1 MRLTTLDQ
9 DIDAGR
15 KYLNERSLQ
24 IGHVLPLSQEIFKE
38 YFPERNSFLLYS
50 VRAVDALFSFH
61 SGREKWTPRAD
72 FVIVTDSLA
81 GLKEAVG
88 RVEDTALAQEKL
100 VLRTRIFGYDRK
112 RLQALKTL
120 NYKIGATI
128 PGAASLDGKR
138 FDLHYLYKE
147 LGDRYRFNISRSYAK
162 PGLYPILEVDKAKN
176 QRLKL
181 RGYRKEDRSFLNKA
195 ATHLN
200 VIRGIAGGVFEGSV
214 PWSPGT
220 YEEWFDKRRVFPI
233 VCEDESIGEPVG
245 LLDLSRVDPDVMQ
258 HVMILGMYV
267 RAEYQGLGVGTLLID
282 AMKILAKRLS
292 LSRVI
297 LTVFEGNIP
306 AEKLYAKAGF
316 VECGK
321 LPGWL
326 QEGYINEM
334 YMTLQLDQ

>member
-1 MRLTTLDQ
+1 MRLTPLDQ
-9 DIDAGR
+9 DVNAGR

-24 IGHVLPLSQEIFKE
+24 IGHVLPLNAEIFNE
-38 YFPERNSFLLYS
+38 YFPERSSFLLYS
-50 VRAVDALFSFH
+50 VRAVDALFSFR

-88 RVEDTALAQEKL
+88 RVEDMAVAQEKL

-112 RLQALKTL
+112 RLQALRAL
-120 NYKIGATI
+120 DYKIGASVR
-128 PGAASLDGKR
+128 GAVSLDGKR
-138 FDLHYLYKE
+138 FDLHYIYKE
-147 LGDRYRFNISRSYAK
+147 LDGRYRFSIRRSYAK

-181 RGYRKEDRSFLNKA
+181 RGYRKEDRPFLNKA
-195 ATHLN
+195 ASHLN
-200 VIRGIAGGVFEGSV
+200 VIRGIASGVLEGSV

-220 YEEWFDKRRVFPI
+220 YEEWFDKHRVFPI
-233 VCEDESIGEPVG
+233 VCEDESTGEPVG
-245 LLDLSRVDPDVMQ
+245 MLDLSRVDPDVMQ

-267 RAEYQGLGVGTLLID
+267 RAEYQGLGVGTLLMD
-282 AMKILAKRLS
+282 AMKTLAKRLN
-292 LSRVI
+292 LSGVM
-297 LTVFEGNIP
+297 LTVFEGNVP

-321 LPGWL
+321 LPGML
-326 QEGYINEM
+326 QEGYINET
-334 YMTLQLDQ
+334 YMILQLD

>member
-1 MRLTTLDQ
+1 LRLTTLDQ